1 MKELQI
7 IVAGQANTGKST
19 MLLWLEQVLL
29 DAGFTIEMDFEQEL
43 MDYGTEAR
51 FRTAMAQHVT
61 KRENAVMEN
70 TKIIL
75 SSKQLARQPLKHDNE
90 G

>member
-7 IVAGQANTGKST
+7 IVAGQVNTGKTT

-51 FRTAMAQHVT
+51 LRKSMEQNITE
-61 KRENAVMEN
+61 RENAVMEN
-70 TKIIL
+70 TKIVL
-75 SSKQLARQPLKHDNE
+75 TSKQLARQPLKHGN
-90 G
+90 

>member
-29 DAGFTIEMDFEQEL
+29 DAGFTIEMDFETEL
-43 MDYGTEAR
+43 LDHGTEAR
-51 FRTAMAQHVT
+51 FRRAMAQHVT
-61 KRENAVMEN
+61 KRENAVMKN

-75 SSKQLARQPLKHDNE
+75 TSKQTHRDSQKK
-90 G
+90 